1 MITWQVLCSYPSVL
15 EDGKTSK
22 DHRQHLSPTIHTME
36 RPDYYSDKK
45 FCDNCNGYVNYLMG
59 LDTSWC
65 VSCGERV
72 KLYSPDDW
80 DHFREHLESR
90 KTRGGRPRKNTGKE
104 SA

>member
-1 MITWQVLCSYPSVL
+1 MKLGKAIAPTGCPAR
-15 EDGKTSK
+15 EGKTPK
-22 DHRQHLSPTIHTME
+22 DPHRQQNNME

-45 FCDNCNGYVNYLMG
+45 FCDHCNKYVNYLMG

-72 KLYSPDDW
+72 RLYSPDDW
-80 DHFREHLESR
+80 DHFREHLDAR
-90 KTRGGRPRKNTGKE
+90 KNRGGRRPRKSKGKE

>member
-1 MITWQVLCSYPSVL
+1 
-15 EDGKTSK
+15 
-22 DHRQHLSPTIHTME
+22 ME

-45 FCDNCNGYVNYLMG
+45 FCDNCNTYVNYLMG

-80 DHFREHLESR
+80 DHFREHLDARKSR
-90 KTRGGRPRKNTGKE
+90 NGRRRPQKKKGKE

>member
-1 MITWQVLCSYPSVL
+1 
-15 EDGKTSK
+15 
-22 DHRQHLSPTIHTME
+22 ME

-45 FCDNCNGYVNYLMG
+45 FCDNCNTYVNYLMG

-80 DHFREHLESR
+80 DHFREHLEAR
-90 KTRGGRPRKNTGKE
+90 KSRGGRRRTQKRKGKE